1 MVLLPGTAGKGRE
14 LLTLTQ
20 HLCPSTGLDSRDW
33 YPQNVVLDR
42 GFQPPRS
49 TSLMESEEGDRQ
61 L

>member
-20 HLCPSTGLDSRDW
+20 HSCPSTGLDSRDW

-49 TSLMESEEGDRQ
+49 TSNGV
-61 L
+61 